1 MIYPYNLLQ
10 ENVYPL
16 FGRDNSE
23 LPLYV
28 DLSISNSTVDD
39 ICAQHTQKEFNDYI
53 QAELHK
59 HNKRRA
65 VSGYLENRT
74 SLLRKYHQMVSENR
88 VYHLG
93 VDVTGSPGSEIY
105 APLSGEVIESFYEE
119 GDGNYGGLAVMKHEV
134 NSCAFYSLYGH
145 LNVKSLPK
153 VGSVIEKGEMIGKI
167 GDFKE
172 NGNWF
177 HHVHLQVFTEKGY
190 KEGWINKG
198 YCSGND
204 LVNIDQFCPNPVFLL
219 RF

>member
-23 LPLYV
+23 LPLYI

-134 NSCAFYSLYGH
+134 NGCAFYSLYGH